1 MLRLQLI
8 LSRNVTGLSWE
19 VVVSRSPVSF
29 TTPLDGCRPRPIRWL
44 QGPDRRADAAA
55 QRQTHS
61 GCDQTGFN
69 GLLSFSSSVLPAHG
83 EPYQPPQLPGSARPS
98 ASILGALLPDPEE
111 HAGRRRRHP
120 VRTETLC
127 TRTPAL
133 KRFSVFVAE
142 PQLLRPLLVHTCS
155 YALHPSVIT
164 HTCRV

>member
-29 TTPLDGCRPRPIRWL
+29 TTPLDGSRPRPIRWL

-127 TRTPAL
+127 TRTPVL

-155 YALHPSVIT
+155 YTLHPPVIT